1 MQQEPELEVP
11 TIYKAYCSGLWFR
24 EYPSKIW
31 PNIWY
36 VYVPPSIGS
45 WRSPIELGITG
56 KPSEIGLLQV
66 SAWLHAKKNRSRTCA
81 RSHIA
86 KPIFLGDNHGLE
98 KKTPIFVGRWGQ
110 LKGSQPQI
118 NHHPL
123 KIRKFFNRE
132 KSSRNCQLSC
142 HFPVRKNFHSW
153 SPQFPPML
161 RCCRVEVDPFPWDL
175 QVSWLLLMIRG
186 YITW

>member
-1 MQQEPELEVP
+1 MVQGISQQNMAKHMIRLR
-11 TIYKAYCSGLWFR
+11 TSINWILKISHWTGDNWKTFR
-24 EYPSKIW
+24 
-31 PNIWY
+31 N
-36 VYVPPSIGS
+36 
-45 WRSPIELGITG
+45 RLTTG
-56 KPSEIGLLQV
+56 VCLASC
-66 SAWLHAKKNRSRTCA
+66 KKNRSRTCA

-142 HFPVRKNFHSW
+142 HFPVRKNFRKNFHSW
-153 SPQFPPML
+153 SPEFPPML